1 MAWHARAQGS
11 SPVASPGLA
20 VEGGVGRRQGDYRVI
35 STNDAVVTKGGLIL
49 WPSW

>member
-1 MAWHARAQGS
+1 MAWHARGQGS
-11 SPVASPGLA
+11 NRFSVTRVA
-20 VEGGVGRRQGDYRVI
+20 VEGGLGRRQDDHQAI